1 MTCVSLIEVLDDIKK
16 KGVDAYKIRKVHE
29 EYERLVT
36 YTNDYIT
43 KYDIATLV
51 VHYHFPQKDEV
62 HESVSSLLGIYVDT
76 MDRVPA
82 EDKKIFIDRIVDYLD
97 HK

>member
-1 MTCVSLIEVLDDIKK
+1 MTRVSLIEVLDDIKK
-16 KGVDAYKIRKVHE
+16 KGVDAYKIRKVLE

-82 EDKKIFIDRIVDYLD
+82 EDKKRFIDLIVDYLD

>member
-1 MTCVSLIEVLDDIKK
+1 MSLIEVLDEIKK
-16 KGVDAYKIRKVHE
+16 KGVDAYKIKKMLE

-36 YTNDYIT
+36 YTNDYVT

-51 VHYHFPQKDEV
+51 LYYHFPQKDDI
-62 HESVSSLLGIYVDT
+62 HESVASLIGIYTDT

-82 EDKKIFIDRIVDYLD
+82 EDRKKLIDLIVDYLD
-97 HK
+97 HR

>member
-1 MTCVSLIEVLDDIKK
+1 MTRVSLIEVLDDIKK
-16 KGVDAYKIRKVHE
+16 KGVDAYKIRKVLE

-43 KYDIATLV
+43 KYDIVTLV

-82 EDKKIFIDRIVDYLD
+82 EDKKRFIDLIVDYLD